1 MENVGSPPAHSS
13 GSVSFFTPLL
23 ISLAGVAS
31 TSLALLF
38 YHLVVVKYCMR
49 IRQRSTNTAS
59 SISQTL
65 PDHNLHQFSNG
76 VDEKILITI
85 PILSYSTKET
95 NAFRA
100 DQSECVICLG
110 ELEDG
115 EMVRL
120 LPNCRHAFHVTCID
134 DWFLGHSSCPV
145 CRSPIVDDHTR
156 SCTNTPDHDD
166 HIALSIDDD
175 DDDGDDER
183 NEEVSD
189 HGSASS
195 STNSISNVES
205 SGGNFLLSRHSISFA
220 LPMEGKRR
228 RSATELTRSLSM
240 DQYFVLVNIQSECR
254 KEESSSSSSSSS
266 PSSSKRVSIESR
278 LNRALSMRQLDRMS
292 SRLARS
298 FSQIRMS
305 RSVHGIL
312 PF

>member
-1 MENVGSPPAHSS
+1 MENVGSPPAQSS
-13 GSVSFFTPLL
+13 GSGSFFTPLL

-31 TSLALLF
+31 TSLALLV
-38 YHLVVVKYCMR
+38 YHLVVARYCMR
-49 IRQRSTNTAS
+49 IRQRSNTTAS
-59 SISQTL
+59 SVSQTL
-65 PDHNLHQFSNG
+65 PDHNNLQFSNG

-85 PILSYSTKET
+85 PILSYSTNET
-95 NAFRA
+95 NAFRV

-145 CRSPIVDDHTR
+145 CRSPIILDATPDDHV
-156 SCTNTPDHDD
+156 
-166 HIALSIDDD
+166 ALSIYDDD
-175 DDDGDDER
+175 DDDDDDER
-183 NEEVSD
+183 NEDDGESAGD
-189 HGSASS
+189 HGSDSS
-195 STNSISNVES
+195 STTSILNVES
-205 SGGNFLLSRHSISFA
+205 SGGNYLLSRHSISLA
-220 LPMEGKRR
+220 LPIEGKRR

-240 DQYFVLVNIQSECR
+240 DQYYVLVNIQSECR
-254 KEESSSSSSSSS
+254 KEESSSSSPSSSS
-266 PSSSKRVSIESR
+266 SSSKRVSIESR